1 MNSTQHIEICPLKPE
16 QYSELLTVMKNAY
29 PNWQGSYWSEKS
41 IQKLTEIFP
50 EGQLV
55 VLIDGKV
62 AGCALSLIVDYEK
75 FGDKHTYEQI
85 TGNYTFSSFDENGK
99 TLYGIEVFIHP
110 DYRGLRLGRRLY
122 DARKEL
128 AEKLNL
134 KNIIFGGRIPF
145 YHKYVDELSAK
156 QYLEKVKHKEI
167 YDPVLSFQMSN
178 DFHVRKIIK
187 NYIPDDVQSKEFAT
201 LLEWNNVFYEDEDS
215 DRKTPK
221 KNVRIGLV
229 QWKMR
234 MYKNL
239 DDLFTQAEY
248 FVDAISGYK
257 SDFALFPEYFNTSLM
272 AEFKN
277 VSEAEAMRLLSK
289 YTLQIRD
296 KFSELA
302 VAYNVNIIAG
312 SMPFYENGEL
322 KNTGFLCHRNGKIDR
337 YDKIHITPDETKYW
351 GLKGGD
357 TIKTFDTDAGKVGVL
372 ICYDVEFPELP
383 RILADQGMQILFV
396 PYLTDTQNAYMR
408 VRKCAEARAIENE
421 CYVAITGNVGNL
433 PQVENLDIHYSQSAV
448 FTPSDFAFPSNA
460 VKSESTP
467 NTEMILIADV
477 DLKLLDEL
485 HEYGS
490 VRNLKDRRSDLYK
503 IMSCTKEFEVKE
515 IASDRKLPVEVEAR
529 FTGLRNRVDMPV
541 GTIGMIGIN
550 EIMQE
555 KTKEKNVRNGKV
567 RS

>member
-1 MNSTQHIEICPLKPE
+1 MNTTQHIEICPLKPE
-16 QYSELLTVMKNAY
+16 QYSELLAVMKKAY

-75 FGDKHTYEQI
+75 FGDKHTYERI
-85 TGNYTFSSFDENGK
+85 TGNYTFSTFDENGK

-145 YHKYVDELSAK
+145 YHKYADELSPK

-178 DFHVRKIIK
+178 DFHVKKIIK
-187 NYIPDDVQSKEFAT
+187 NYIPEDVQSKEFAT

-215 DRKTPK
+215 DKKTPK

-296 KFSELA
+296 KFSE
-302 VAYNVNIIAG
+302 
-312 SMPFYENGEL
+312 
-322 KNTGFLCHRNGKIDR
+322 
-337 YDKIHITPDETKYW
+337 
-351 GLKGGD
+351 
-357 TIKTFDTDAGKVGVL
+357 
-372 ICYDVEFPELP
+372 
-383 RILADQGMQILFV
+383 
-396 PYLTDTQNAYMR
+396 
-408 VRKCAEARAIENE
+408 
-421 CYVAITGNVGNL
+421 
-433 PQVENLDIHYSQSAV
+433 
-448 FTPSDFAFPSNA
+448 
-460 VKSESTP
+460 
-467 NTEMILIADV
+467 
-477 DLKLLDEL
+477 
-485 HEYGS
+485 
-490 VRNLKDRRSDLYK
+490 
-503 IMSCTKEFEVKE
+503 
-515 IASDRKLPVEVEAR
+515 
-529 FTGLRNRVDMPV
+529 
-541 GTIGMIGIN
+541 
-550 EIMQE
+550 
-555 KTKEKNVRNGKV
+555 
-567 RS
+567 